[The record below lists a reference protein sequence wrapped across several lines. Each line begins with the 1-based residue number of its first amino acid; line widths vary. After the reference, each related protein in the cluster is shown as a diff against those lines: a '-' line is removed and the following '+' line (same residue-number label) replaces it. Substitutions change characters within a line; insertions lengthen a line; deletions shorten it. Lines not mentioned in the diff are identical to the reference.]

1 MQALDVPAGGS
12 TVPMT
17 VVADQ
22 GNARKPANRYE
33 NIDALR
39 AIAAL
44 AVVVQHFFGDIIHEA
59 TNQQGISYFVAISS
73 VTYFDAGR
81 FGVVLFFLISGFV
94 VPFSIKGSSPLHRFA
109 VSRFFRL
116 FPAMWLALFCLA
128 MASVMHGQWPSL
140 PTFLANMTMVPAAF
154 RQPWM
159 SGAYWTLTIEIL
171 FYVLSAG
178 LFALGFLYRPLV
190 IALFALLLVAA
201 TAVPILLRSVDIS
214 MPVQYLS
221 LHVSFL
227 YLGLLLRMT
236 LVDKLP
242 GALIGSISVLLA
254 QAVVLLP
261 IGEFS
266 LSRQDGFFLV
276 GTLPI
281 LISYLAALC
290 VFVVSVKTGAPSNA
304 VLSRLGA
311 LSYSIYLFHGV
322 PALMVFALFPL
333 TGTGVDFAIGAGSLF
348 VTLILS
354 VIVYDYLEKPMVN
367 LGYRYIRRE
376 DNTESKV
383 ST

>member
-1 MQALDVPAGGS
+1 MQASDVPAAGS
-12 TVPMT
+12 VIPVTVL
-17 VVADQ
+17 VDQ
-22 GNARKPANRYE
+22 SNARQAANRYE

-59 TNQQGISYFVAISS
+59 TNQQGAAYSLAISS

-94 VPFSIKGSSPLHRFA
+94 VPFSIKGHNPLHRFA
-109 VSRFFRL
+109 ISRFFRL

-128 MASVMHGQWPSL
+128 VASVMHGQWPSL

-178 LFALGFLYRPLV
+178 LFALGFLYRPV
-190 IALFALLLVAA
+190 IIAIFAIVLVAA
-201 TAVPILLRSVDIS
+201 TAVPILSRHFGIP

-242 GALIGSISVLLA
+242 GALIGSICVLLV
-254 QAVVLLP
+254 QAVVLLT

-290 VFVVSVKTGAPSNA
+290 VFLVSVKTSAPNNP

-311 LSYSIYLFHGV
+311 LSYSIYLFHGIA
-322 PALMVFALFPL
+322 ALMVFAIFPL
-333 TGTGVDFAIGAGSLF
+333 TGTSVDFAIGAGSLF
-348 VTLILS
+348 LTLILS

-376 DNTESKV
+376 DNIESKI

>member
-1 MQALDVPAGGS
+1 MQSSEGTAGGS
-12 TVPMT
+12 TAPIT
-17 VVADQ
+17 VIIDQ
-22 GNARKPANRYE
+22 GNSRKPANRYE

-44 AVVVQHFFGDIIHEA
+44 SVVVQHFFGDIIHEA
-59 TNQQGISYFVAISS
+59 TNPQGIAYYVATSS
-73 VTYFDAGR
+73 VSYFDAGR

-94 VPFSIKGSSPLHRFA
+94 VPFSIKGTHPLHRFA

-116 FPAMWLALFCLA
+116 FPAMWLALACLA
-128 MASVMHGQWPSL
+128 VASAMHGQWPSL
-140 PTFLANMTMVPAAF
+140 PTLLANMTMLPAAF

-159 SGAYWTLTIEIL
+159 SGSYWTLTIEIL

-178 LFALGFLYRPLV
+178 LFALGFLYRPAIV
-190 IALFALLLVAA
+190 AVFAILLASA
-201 TAVPILLRSVDIS
+201 TAIPILLRSVGTA

-242 GALIGSISVLLA
+242 GAFIGSACVLLV
-254 QAVVLLP
+254 QAVVLLT
-261 IGEFS
+261 IGDFS

-281 LISYLAALC
+281 LTSYVAALC
-290 VFVVSVKTGAPSNA
+290 VFVVSVKTSAPHNA
-304 VLSRLGA
+304 TLSRLGA
-311 LSYSIYLFHGV
+311 LSYSIYLFHGIA
-322 PALMVFALFPL
+322 ALLVFAFLPL
-333 TGTGVDFAIGAGSLF
+333 TGTWADFPIGIISL
-348 VTLILS
+348 VLTLLIS
-354 VIVYDYLEKPMVN
+354 VLVYDYLEKPMVN
-367 LGYRYIRRE
+367 LGYRYIRRD

-383 ST
+383 SA